1 MMGMKDYLDTENVT
15 PMNVSIEKLDPY
27 FNTIIV
33 AECIL
38 KIIAMGFISGRN
50 AYLKDAW
57 NWLDFFVVTSTL
69 IQEVMRIINPG
80 AKESAFAAFR
90 AIRLLRPLRLLGR
103 IQSLKVMITTLIG
116 SVQTLSGTMGLAL
129 FFYIIFGILGITI
142 WSGKIHYRCYK
153 EDIYLSSTRNW
164 EFLENG

>member
-1 MMGMKDYLDTENVT
+1 
-15 PMNVSIEKLDPY
+15 
-27 FNTIIV
+27 
-33 AECIL
+33 
-38 KIIAMGFISGRN
+38 MGFINGRN

-69 IQEVMRIINPG
+69 VQEAMKIINPG

-129 FFYIIFGILGITI
+129 FFYVIFFPFNIPLGQYYEI
-142 WSGKIHYRCYK
+142 WVRFVYP
-153 EDIYLSSTRNW
+153 
-164 EFLENG
+164 F